1 MHNLFILGSPRK
13 NGNSE
18 TMARAV
24 AAGLLQQDGNTVE
37 YVRLNKL
44 KITPCQGCGGCNN
57 SGECI
62 IKDDMTELYEK
73 TDVADRLFLA
83 SPIYFYALSAQIK
96 AYMDR
101 CQARWARKYRLGMQF
116 RKDEHRTGYLL
127 SCAATAGAKLF
138 DGPILSV
145 QCLFD
150 TLELQYGN
158 PLLIKSVEH
167 RDAMQKLSEQRA
179 ACEQYGAKIASDQP
193 TT

>member
-18 TMARAV
+18 TMARTV
-24 AAGLLQQDGNTVE
+24 AAGLLQQAGSTVE

-44 KITPCQGCGGCNN
+44 KITPCQGCGGCNS

-73 TDVADRLFLA
+73 TDAADRLFLV

-101 CQARWARKYRLGMQF
+101 CQARWARKYLLGRQF

-127 SCAATAGAKLF
+127 SCAATAGEKLF
-138 DGPILSV
+138 DGPILSA

-150 TLELQYGN
+150 ALELQYGQ
-158 PLLIKSVEH
+158 PLLLKSLEQL
-167 RDAMQKLSEQRA
+167 DAIQKLPYQLAVCQRYGEKITTEQ
-179 ACEQYGAKIASDQP
+179 P
-193 TT
+193 LP

>member
-18 TMARAV
+18 TMARTV
-24 AAGLLQQDGNTVE
+24 AASLLQQDGNTVE
-37 YVRLNKL
+37 YVRLNRL
-44 KITPCQGCGGCNN
+44 KITPCQGCGGCNS

-73 TDVADRLFLA
+73 TDAADRLFLV

-101 CQARWARKYRLGMQF
+101 FQARWARKYLLGRQF
-116 RKDEHRTGYLL
+116 RKDEHRPGYLL
-127 SCAATAGAKLF
+127 SCAATAGDKLF

-145 QCLFD
+145 KCLFD
-150 TLELQYGN
+150 ALDLQYGN
-158 PLLIKSVEH
+158 PLLIKSVEQH
-167 RDAMQKLSEQRA
+167 NAIQQLSEELA
-179 ACEQYGAKIASDQP
+179 ACEHYGAKIAADQP
-193 TT
+193 IT